1 MATQRNAKIKIQLNF
16 YFHTTFWKALV
27 RQGLGH
33 EETKNFTYVLVFH
46 SLTFS
51 TLLNPSCNLGPPPVP
66 WWNVC
71 MTGQV
76 SIYFTI
82 GCFTS
87 LSKTKIMQQLLLEK
101 LLVRALHFDWL
112 IALVKQKTHF
122 LPFIVLHLK
131 CFNYI
136 FYNIFNIF
144 MYLWYL
150 NSPPHFNFLQGCLDM
165 CPYPTKI

>member
-1 MATQRNAKIKIQLNF
+1 
-16 YFHTTFWKALV
+16 
-27 RQGLGH
+27 
-33 EETKNFTYVLVFH
+33 
-46 SLTFS
+46 
-51 TLLNPSCNLGPPPVP
+51 
-66 WWNVC
+66 

-150 NSPPHFNFLQGCLDM
+150 NSPPPSLQFFAGMSGYVSIPNKNLIISIFHFLYAYLHAKNQSDPNFFLNYCLSKN
-165 CPYPTKI
+165 PAI

>member
-1 MATQRNAKIKIQLNF
+1 
-16 YFHTTFWKALV
+16 
-27 RQGLGH
+27 
-33 EETKNFTYVLVFH
+33 
-46 SLTFS
+46 
-51 TLLNPSCNLGPPPVP
+51 
-66 WWNVC
+66 

-150 NSPPHFNFLQGCLDM
+150 NSPPTSIFCRDVWICVHTQQKFNYLNFSFLVCVSPCQ
-165 CPYPTKI
+165 KSK